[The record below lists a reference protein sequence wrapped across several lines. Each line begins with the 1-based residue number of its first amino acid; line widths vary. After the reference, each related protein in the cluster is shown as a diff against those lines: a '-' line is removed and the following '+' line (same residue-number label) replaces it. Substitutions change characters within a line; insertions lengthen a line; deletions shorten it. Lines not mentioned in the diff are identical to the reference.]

1 MEFKCSECEFT
12 VSSDDENE
20 VLQRGKMHTSTYHT
34 DTSRVRMSQDEEA
47 ELHEIR
53 RELNQVA
60 WPSDVEKLIN
70 QIKVY
75 KEHGVKS
82 ASAHAAPPIITAVAF
97 SYQTPSSVKITW
109 TTDEP
114 SDSVVR
120 YGTTKGLGSVVSDP
134 SRVTSHI
141 MTLSGLSAGTTY
153 YYTVASRDL
162 AGNTAI
168 DSNND
173 TYYEFMTRTY

>member
-1 MEFKCSECEFT
+1 MEFKCSECEFK

-20 VLQRGKMHTSTYHT
+20 VLQHGKMHTSTYHT
-34 DTSRVRMSQDEEA
+34 DISRVRMSQDEAA

-70 QIKVY
+70 LINVY
-75 KEHGVKS
+75 KDHSVDS
-82 ASAHAAPPIITAVAF
+82 ARAHAAPPVITAVEF

-120 YGTTKGLGSVVSDP
+120 YGETRGLGSVVSDP
-134 SRVTSHI
+134 MRVTSHSMI
-141 MTLSGLSAGTTY
+141 LSELSAGTTY
-153 YYTVASRDL
+153 YYSVASRDL
-162 AGNTAI
+162 AGNTAV
-168 DSNND
+168 DSNHD
-173 TYYEFMTRTY
+173 SYYEFITRTY